1 MNEKV
6 KAFYEAVSADGALQ
20 AELTSVTDGVNVE
33 GITEDEARAAM
44 AEAIAAFAAEHD
56 LDLAAEDVLA
66 VDAETREEG
75 ELSEDELEAVAGGT
89 QCGCAIIGM
98 LKGKGCVLFGSSST
112 QVMCDVYG
120 SEDLMGK

>member
-98 LKGKGCVLFGSSST
+98 LKGCGCFLYGGASTSSGDTIS
-112 QVMCDVYG
+112 CEFLG
-120 SEDLMGK
+120 